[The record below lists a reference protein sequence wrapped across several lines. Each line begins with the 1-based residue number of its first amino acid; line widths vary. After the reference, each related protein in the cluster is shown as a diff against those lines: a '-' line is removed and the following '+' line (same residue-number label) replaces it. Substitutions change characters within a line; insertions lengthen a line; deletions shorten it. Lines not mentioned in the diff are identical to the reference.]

1 VALERATVIHEAPRE
16 YLPDMD
22 TAAEHITITEHHV
35 PVPGGRLFAREWT
48 PRDGIAGASPV
59 VLLHDSLGSV
69 ELWRDFPALLAYAV
83 RRPVIAYDRLGFGQS
98 SPRHDPPSMRFI
110 DEEAELYFPALR
122 HALGFTEFSL
132 VGHSVG
138 GGMSLVIAATMPDSC
153 QHVVSE
159 SAQSFLEP
167 HTLDGIRAAK
177 LQFDNPAYFARL
189 TRFHAEKARWV
200 LDAWTET
207 WMSPAFTDWNLDPY
221 LSRVRCPTLVIHG
234 DADEFGS
241 VEFPRRIARGVQGR
255 SQLEI
260 IDGCGHVPHRE
271 QPARILSLIADFL

>member
-1 VALERATVIHEAPRE
+1 
-16 YLPDMD
+16 MG
-22 TAAEHITITEHHV
+22 TAAEHVVIAEHRV
-35 PVPGGRLFAREWT
+35 PVPGGIVFVREWT
-48 PRDGIAGASPV
+48 PPDVIDGASPV

-69 ELWRDFPALLAYAV
+69 ELWRDFPERLARAV

-98 SPRHDPPSMRFI
+98 SARHDPPSMRFI
-110 DEEAELYFPALR
+110 DEEAELYFPAVR
-122 HALGFTEFSL
+122 QALGFTTFSL
-132 VGHSVG
+132 FGHSVG
-138 GGMSLVIAATMPDSC
+138 GGMSIVIAASMPESC
-153 QHVVSE
+153 RHVVSE

-177 LQFDNPAYFARL
+177 VQFENPAYFAKL
-189 TRFHAEKARWV
+189 TRFHGEKAQWV

-207 WMSPAFTDWNLDPY
+207 WMAPAFADWTLDPY

-234 DADEFGS
+234 DTDEFGS
-241 VEFPRRIARGVQGR
+241 VAFPRRIARGVQGV

-271 QPARILSLIADFL
+271 QPARILSLVAAFL

>member
-1 VALERATVIHEAPRE
+1 MGTVEQHVTVRE
-16 YLPDMD
+16 HRVL
-22 TAAEHITITEHHV
+22 
-35 PVPGGRLFAREWT
+35 VPGGYAFVREWI
-48 PRDGIAGASPV
+48 PVDIIDGASPV
-59 VLLHDSLGSV
+59 VLLHDSLGCV
-69 ELWRDFPALLAYAV
+69 ELWRDFPERLARAV

-98 SPRHDPPSMRFI
+98 SARREPPSLRFI

-122 HALGFTEFSL
+122 RALGFTTFSL
-132 VGHSVG
+132 FGHSVG
-138 GGMSLVIAATMPDSC
+138 GGMSIMIAATMPDC
-153 QHVVSE
+153 AHVVSE

-177 LQFDNPAYFARL
+177 RQFENPAYFAKL
-189 TRFHAEKARWV
+189 TRFHGDKAQWV

-207 WMSPAFTDWNLDPY
+207 WMSPAFTDWNLDAY

-241 VEFPRRIARGVQGR
+241 VEFPRRIARGVQGV

-260 IDGCGHVPHRE
+260 IAGCGHVPHRE
-271 QPARILSLIADFL
+271 QPARILSLVADFL

>member
-1 VALERATVIHEAPRE
+1 MA
-16 YLPDMD
+16 
-22 TAAEHITITEHHV
+22 
-35 PVPGGRLFAREWT
+35 VPGGNVLVREWT
-48 PRDGIAGASPV
+48 PPDVVAGASPV

-69 ELWRDFPALLAYAV
+69 ELWRDFPERLTRAV

-98 SPRHDPPSMRFI
+98 SARHDPPSMHFI
-110 DEEAELYFPALR
+110 DEEAEMYFPAVR
-122 HALGFTEFSL
+122 QALGFTDFSL
-132 VGHSVG
+132 FGHSVG
-138 GGMSLVIAATMPDSC
+138 GGMSLMIAAAMPERC
-153 QHVVSE
+153 LHVVSE

-177 LQFDNPAYFARL
+177 VQFENPAYFAKL
-189 TRFHAEKARWV
+189 TRFHGEKAQWV

-207 WMSPAFTDWNLDPY
+207 WMSPAFTDWTLDPY

-241 VEFPRRIARGVQGR
+241 VEFPRRIARGVQGV

-271 QPARILSLIADFL
+271 QPDRIVSLVADFLGARAPGAA

>member
-1 VALERATVIHEAPRE
+1 
-16 YLPDMD
+16 M
-22 TAAEHITITEHHV
+22 
-35 PVPGGRLFAREWT
+35 PVPGGSVFVREWT
-48 PRDGIAGASPV
+48 PPDVIDGASPL

-69 ELWRDFPALLAYAV
+69 ALWRDFPSLLARAL

-98 SPRHDPPSMRFI
+98 SARHDPPSMRFI
-110 DEEAELYFPALR
+110 DEEAEIYFPAVR
-122 HALGFTEFSL
+122 HALGFSTFSL
-132 VGHSVG
+132 FGHSVG
-138 GGMSLVIAATMPDSC
+138 GGMSIVIAATMPDVC
-153 QHVVSE
+153 QSLISE

-177 LQFDNPAYFARL
+177 VQFENPAYFARL
-189 TRFHAEKARWV
+189 TRFHGEKAQWV

-207 WMSPAFTDWNLDPY
+207 WMSPAFTDWNLDAY

-241 VEFPRRIARGVQGR
+241 VEFPRRIARGVQGM

-260 IDGCGHVPHRE
+260 IEGGGHVPHRE
-271 QPARILSLIADFL
+271 QPARIVSLVAGFLGERARGAV